1 MKLCM
6 SEEKMSKKGK
16 ISLFKSQ
23 KGPVLGWKSS
33 RKLEKFSLKCMFQ
46 VLLLLRLQ
54 WSDLIPWKWMFFT
67 VIFKNSF
74 SKENYHFSAFLQIPI
89 LSRKEG
95 STKLLYPINLGPY
108 NDKNCM
114 SGYVSGGRKLGIKSK
129 TVFEKLWTYARS
141 KIISLNCL

>member
-1 MKLCM
+1 M
-6 SEEKMSKKGK
+6 
-16 ISLFKSQ
+16 SLFKSQ
-23 KGPVLGWKSS
+23 KGPALGWKSS
-33 RKLEKFSLKCMFQ
+33 RKFEKFSLKCMFQ
-46 VLLLLRLQ
+46 VLLLLCLQ

-95 STKLLYPINLGPY
+95 STKLIYPINLGPS

-114 SGYVSGGRKLGIKSK
+114 PGYVSGVETWHQVKNCVWK
-129 TVFEKLWTYARS
+129 TLNIHEKQ
-141 KIISLNCL
+141 ISLHCL